1 MTIDSED
8 SFQVDNGS
16 PPIPSSPTGL
26 QGSPTCDDESSP
38 TKSKQHFTFPTVNET
53 DEPIDQ
59 AKRYKKSSI

>member
-26 QGSPTCDDESSP
+26 PGSPTCDDESSP

-53 DEPIDQ
+53 DEPYE
-59 AKRYKKSSI
+59 ATKRYEQ